1 LKEFS
6 GIVVFFIKASI
17 VSILFFSVAAMLL
30 PNMKE
35 VREEWKEFASKR
47 ENQALVL
54 SFIQNPVAL
63 TLSGERDLEHKNF
76 ADAALKFE
84 LAVGLLE
91 MHGASPATIRPYQA
105 RFIETSKLAE
115 QPQIK

>member
-6 GIVVFFIKASI
+6 VIIVFLVKSVI
-17 VSILFFSVAAMLL
+17 VSILFFSVTVMLL

-76 ADAALKFE
+76 ADATLKFE

-105 RFIETSKLAE
+105 RFIEASKLAE
-115 QPQIK
+115 QPSIK